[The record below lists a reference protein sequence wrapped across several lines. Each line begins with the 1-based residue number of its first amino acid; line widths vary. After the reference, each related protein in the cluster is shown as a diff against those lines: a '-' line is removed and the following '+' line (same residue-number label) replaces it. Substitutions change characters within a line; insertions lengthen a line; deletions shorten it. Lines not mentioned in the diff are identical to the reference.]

1 VIEIAGQNQTPPMCD
16 LAATDRCPWASS
28 DDSDALAAD
37 LISHIEQPK
46 LGRSQGAA
54 VRASVEKG
62 TSFVTMI
69 QDDAAICRSV

>member
-1 VIEIAGQNQTPPMCD
+1 V
-16 LAATDRCPWASS
+16 
-28 DDSDALAAD
+28 AAD